1 MLTLSN
7 LFNLTLVVNN
17 EYEYPGPDEILEA
30 AEAEPPK
37 LNLRHYYAAMG
48 TLRSKGYSFA
58 DVAKWLSEK
67 LGAKVTR
74 SQVAYVLTTP
84 SEVLDAE
91 AQDED
96 LEREADE
103 MSEEM
108 GTGDAIISINGKKIA
123 E

>member
-48 TLRSKGYSFA
+48 TLRSKEIGRA
-58 DVAKWLSEK
+58 HV
-67 LGAKVTR
+67 
-74 SQVAYVLTTP
+74 
-84 SEVLDAE
+84 
-91 AQDED
+91 
-96 LEREADE
+96 
-103 MSEEM
+103 
-108 GTGDAIISINGKKIA
+108 
-123 E
+123 